1 MISHFEQTDR
11 GERTMK
17 RAIAVAGIA
26 MVFLCASPVVGAEPL
41 DSVERSQRMDT
52 DAIRDDVRTNRL
64 QVPEH
69 PISAVLSP
77 QPAFSK
83 IQERWRGRNC

>member
-1 MISHFEQTDR
+1 
-11 GERTMK
+11 MK
-17 RAIAVAGIA
+17 RGIAVAGIA
-26 MVFLCASPVVGAEPL
+26 IVFLCAASVVDAEPR

-69 PISAVLSP
+69 PISAMQPP
-77 QPAFSK
+77 QPALSSK
-83 IQERWRGRNC
+83 GKAKSKKGGGGGTAN